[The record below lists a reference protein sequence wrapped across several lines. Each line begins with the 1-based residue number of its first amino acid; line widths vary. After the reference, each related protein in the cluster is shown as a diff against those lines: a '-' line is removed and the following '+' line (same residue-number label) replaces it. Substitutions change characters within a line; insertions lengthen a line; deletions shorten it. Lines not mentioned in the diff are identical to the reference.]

1 MTSPIGQGNVRVDLA
16 DWVLHTE
23 AVNAL
28 GHVVGRGGGIDLKLM
43 AGRCP
48 PPIFVDP
55 KGSVQSC
62 LQRLGIHLVSTI
74 QPFNRYWTFQLIESA
89 IFAGLTV
96 VLVAF
101 TVRWVRHRIV

>member
-1 MTSPIGQGNVRVDLA
+1 M
-16 DWVLHTE
+16 
-23 AVNAL
+23 
-28 GHVVGRGGGIDLKLM
+28 
-43 AGRCP
+43 
-48 PPIFVDP
+48 
-55 KGSVQSC
+55 QSC